1 MTADDKKKN
10 KTNGKK
16 PEQHANKD
24 INVNVL
30 VDVSLSIFLVQIQ
43 K

>member
-16 PEQHANKD
+16 TEQHANKD